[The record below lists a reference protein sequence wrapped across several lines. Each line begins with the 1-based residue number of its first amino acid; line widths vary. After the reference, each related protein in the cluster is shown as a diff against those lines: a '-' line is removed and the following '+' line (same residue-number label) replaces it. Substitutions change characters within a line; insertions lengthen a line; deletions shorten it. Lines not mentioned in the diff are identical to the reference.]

1 MKMMKMSG
9 IFLTVV
15 VDHQSSDI
23 ERLMEEK
30 SLKHKQALKQLET
43 ELTHL
48 SQVCETQVRTGSLEL
63 LYSLQDVDLRLNP
76 LKDRMEQLDH
86 VSGQEVCLLWEEV
99 QEEVKMKKIRIKD
112 LNHKLTEC
120 ETQRTDEMLNQS
132 LLVNRRSA
140 ARLLLLL
147 QEENLQQE
155 YLLRLQWEEHLSLW
169 RRTRVGRVVR

>member
-120 ETQRTDEMLNQS
+120 ETQRTDEIRVILRKY
-132 LLVNRRSA
+132 L
-140 ARLLLLL
+140 
-147 QEENLQQE
+147 
-155 YLLRLQWEEHLSLW
+155 YLLENISFLPPPDVYRLIPTEAMVTL
-169 RRTRVGRVVR
+169 